1 MVYSTAFLSSPE
13 FVREAFHMEMGTA
26 VRFWQAFAPVYFGT
40 DRPLKDI
47 EAEVR
52 PFAGLKTIII
62 ERDMGCPMPA
72 FREALSP
79 ILRP

>member
-1 MVYSTAFLSSPE
+1 MDAKERYEELCALLNQYSTLYYDQDDPAVSD
-13 FVREAFHMEMGTA
+13 REYDGLMLE
-26 VRFWQAFAPVYFGT
+26 
-40 DRPLKDI
+40 LKAI